1 MMTHLA
7 AGTNYE
13 YRLTMNGTVG
23 EILTF
28 TTDTIMQVPNL
39 GFDDWV
45 MKNEKTWYP
54 NATLDDADHFGIPAT
69 RGPAS
74 LVVTRLHLKRVM
86 W

>member
-45 MKNEKTWYP
+45 MKTKR
-54 NATLDDADHFGIPAT
+54 LGIRMQHWMMPT
-69 RGPAS
+69 ILGFRQRGGQH
-74 LVVTRLHLKRVM
+74 R
-86 W
+86 